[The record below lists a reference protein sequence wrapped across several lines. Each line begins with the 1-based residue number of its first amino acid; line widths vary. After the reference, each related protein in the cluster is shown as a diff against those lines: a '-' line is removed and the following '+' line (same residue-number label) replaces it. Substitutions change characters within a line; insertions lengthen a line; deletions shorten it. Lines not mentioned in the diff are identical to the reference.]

1 MKMVETDKEIEI
13 HAASRSDFKK
23 QKKLEKELAKEAE
36 KKK

>member
-13 HAASRSDFKK
+13 HANARSDFKK